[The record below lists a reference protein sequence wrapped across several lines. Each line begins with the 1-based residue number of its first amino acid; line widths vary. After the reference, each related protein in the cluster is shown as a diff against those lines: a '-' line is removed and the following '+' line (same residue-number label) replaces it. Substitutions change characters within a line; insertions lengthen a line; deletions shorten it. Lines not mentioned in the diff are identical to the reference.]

1 VDIILALRKKNEL
14 LTKSSWHMNNFTPEL
29 ILDEVKNLISYSI
42 SNKEEDTKKFESFHR
57 AVIKKYFEAKDIE
70 INYIAQTIDLKL
82 PISNNNYTGIT
93 FECLDLNNFLQSCLK
108 KDEQSLFFYQSLLT
122 HYNVVIAA

>member
-1 VDIILALRKKNEL
+1 
-14 LTKSSWHMNNFTPEL
+14 MNNFTPEI

-42 SNKEEDTKKFESFHR
+42 CNKEEDTQKFESLHR
-57 AVIKKYFEAKDIE
+57 AVIKKYFEAKDIK

-108 KDEQSLFFYQSLLT
+108 KDEQSLFFYQNLLT
-122 HYNVVIAA
+122 HYNVVVAA

>member
-1 VDIILALRKKNEL
+1 
-14 LTKSSWHMNNFTPEL
+14 MNNFTPEV

-42 SNKEEDTKKFESFHR
+42 SNKQEDTEKFESLHR
-57 AVIKKYFEAKDIE
+57 TVVKKYFEAKDIK
-70 INYIAQTIDLKL
+70 INYLAQTIDLKL
-82 PISNNNYTGIT
+82 PISNNNYTAIT

-108 KDEQSLFFYQSLLT
+108 KDEQSLFFYQNLLT